1 MIARHNKP
9 SVRQAAAMMPP
20 GPDRDALFERAD
32 QIYAAGPGPFLE
44 KRIAAVQRALEMIW
58 ATQEAQFKTNP
69 AQPPAMARE
78 HLRYE
83 NQLDRMTRAHA
94 ALWEDA
100 LHTAREAIFR
110 ETGKR
115 LAVQVYEMDENWHD
129 LKKRLYHDS
138 YYAKHRPELETSHRV
153 EPRAAL
159 KTAPRAETTP
169 KPAPVTEPA
178 TETAPAASTAPA
190 TESTTAP
197 KAETARPTQPPQRP
211 ETPRQTQPLP
221 GLAIPRGDFSA
232 LFEAVRQK
240 LARPTPIQPPLQQP
254 PGDPHVA

>member
-1 MIARHNKP
+1 
-9 SVRQAAAMMPP
+9 
-20 GPDRDALFERAD
+20 
-32 QIYAAGPGPFLE
+32 
-44 KRIAAVQRALEMIW
+44 
-58 ATQEAQFKTNP
+58 
-69 AQPPAMARE
+69 MARE

-153 EPRAAL
+153 AP
-159 KTAPRAETTP
+159 KTATRA
-169 KPAPVTEPA
+169 
-178 TETAPAASTAPA
+178 ETAPA
-190 TESTTAP
+190 TAP
-197 KAETARPTQPPQRP
+197 KAETARPTQSPPRP
-211 ETPRQTQPLP
+211 ETPRQAQPLP

-240 LARPTPIQPPLQQP
+240 LARTTPIQPPLQPP